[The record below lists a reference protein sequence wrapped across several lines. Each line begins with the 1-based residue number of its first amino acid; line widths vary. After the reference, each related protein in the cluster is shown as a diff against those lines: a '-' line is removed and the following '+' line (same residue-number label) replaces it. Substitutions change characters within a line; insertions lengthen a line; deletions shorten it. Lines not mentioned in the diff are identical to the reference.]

1 MVELVVCA
9 KEFLPN
15 GDDEGSR
22 LLLENLGFK
31 VTESSLG
38 LTDGGPGSDSVEVDA
53 SLDLSFPLTLI
64 LLMDMI
70 TGDGLDA
77 GGRDLEDIL
86 TFLNLIGLLN
96 LVLTVVFLSSISFGF
111 TFTSALDVIEEV
123 AKSCFLGL
131 ARDLTLFLSKV
142 GGEDAVDKAVS
153 STLACCL
160 ILN

>member
-1 MVELVVCA
+1 MFVCA

-15 GDDEGSR
+15 GDVEGSR

-53 SLDLSFPLTLI
+53 SLDLSLPLTLI

-77 GGRDLEDIL
+77 GGRDLED
-86 TFLNLIGLLN
+86 
-96 LVLTVVFLSSISFGF
+96 
-111 TFTSALDVIEEV
+111 
-123 AKSCFLGL
+123 
-131 ARDLTLFLSKV
+131 
-142 GGEDAVDKAVS
+142 
-153 STLACCL
+153 
-160 ILN
+160 